1 LFRNGAVGFIDWLDG
16 LCGSISGVERQ
27 TLQEDDAVAG
37 RSLGLDCGPS
47 PDDEC
52 GDHEPDKTR

>member
-1 LFRNGAVGFIDWLDG
+1 MGCVAAAQAWNDKL
-16 LCGSISGVERQ
+16 S
-27 TLQEDDAVAG
+27 QEDDAVAG

-52 GDHEPDKTR
+52 GDDEPDETR